1 MYISDIMT
9 KDVISVRETDTVG
22 MCADLLIE
30 HNLSGMPVLDDLG
43 RVVGMV
49 TEGDLIRRAS
59 KVKGPA
65 ALEVLGGIFYLESP
79 KEFSRQIK
87 KTMGSIASEIMTK
100 DVYTIDSDK
109 EVEEAA
115 SILVE
120 KRVKRLPV
128 VNREGSVI
136 GIISRRDIL
145 KYLFEKY

>member
-9 KDVISVRETDTVG
+9 RDVISVRETDTAE
-22 MCADLLIE
+22 MCADLLIK
-30 HNLSGMPVLDDLG
+30 HDLSGLPVVDGVG
-43 RVVGMV
+43 RVIGIV

-79 KEFSRQIK
+79 KEFSEQIK
-87 KTMGSIASEIMTK
+87 KTMGSTAEDIMK
-100 DVYTIDSDK
+100 SDVFTIDSDK
-109 EVEEAA
+109 KVEEAA

-120 KRVKRLPV
+120 KRIKRLPV
-128 VNREGSVI
+128 TDREGNLI

-145 KYLFEKY
+145 KYLFTKY